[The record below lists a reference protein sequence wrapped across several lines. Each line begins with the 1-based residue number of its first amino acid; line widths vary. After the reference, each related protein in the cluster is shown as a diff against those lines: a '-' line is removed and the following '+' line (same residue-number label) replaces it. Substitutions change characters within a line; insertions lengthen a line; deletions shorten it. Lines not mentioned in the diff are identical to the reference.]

1 MVNNNDHESGK
12 NNNISTSNGVQEHW
26 LSESELVTEAE
37 AVKAKENTGNISWMD
52 NGESVSIKQ
61 LEGANKTNSCQ
72 EDIGLQMLRI
82 MQRETYIWKLPD
94 FKNKTSR

>member
-1 MVNNNDHESGK
+1 
-12 NNNISTSNGVQEHW
+12 
-26 LSESELVTEAE
+26 
-37 AVKAKENTGNISWMD
+37 MD